1 MATAAHTEV
10 PGQGHKGAFPPFQKE
25 TFASQLLWFAVFFV
39 ALYLIMSKLALP
51 RIGTILAQRR
61 SRIEDDLK
69 AAQRLRE
76 ESDAELAAYEKA
88 LADARGRAQT
98 IANETR
104 EKLNAEAERTRKV
117 LEGEL
122 NAKLE
127 EAEKIISATKQAA
140 LVNVRGIAIDAAAA
154 IVERLIGSEPAGKAV
169 ETAVDSALKR

>member
-1 MATAAHTEV
+1 MATAAHTEA
-10 PGQGHKGAFPPFQKE
+10 PGGGHKGPFPPFQKE
-25 TFASQLLWFAVFFV
+25 TFASQLVWFAVFFV
-39 ALYLIMSKLALP
+39 ALYLIMSRLALP

-61 SRIEDDLK
+61 QRIEDDLK

-76 ESDAELAAYEKA
+76 DSDAELAAYEKA

-169 ETAVDSALKR
+169 ETAVDSVLKR